1 MKLRINNLLPLLMVL
16 FLAGLTL
23 YLRQAIEQ
31 PQPGKAAAKRHD
43 PDAIVENFKL
53 VRLGQ
58 AGSPQY
64 SMTAKKMLHFPDE
77 DNTELEKPQFLR
89 HNSDG
94 TRFTVTAER
103 GTMSANSAEATF
115 TGDVQLRREAANRPP
130 LQARTEFLHVLADK
144 DIVRTDRHVTIREGN
159 TVFSGVGMEFN
170 KRTRQIALMSQVRG
184 TFDGPAR

>member
-1 MKLRINNLLPLLMVL
+1 MKLRVNNLLPLLMVL

-31 PQPGKAAAKRHD
+31 PKSEKSVAKRHD

-53 VRLGQ
+53 VRLGNS
-58 AGSPQY
+58 GGPQY
-64 SMTAKKMLHFPDE
+64 AMTARKMQHFPEE

-89 HNSDG
+89 NNSDG

-103 GTMSANSAEATF
+103 GTMSSNAAEATF
-115 TGDVQLRREAANRPP
+115 TGDVLLRREAANRPP
-130 LQARTEFLHVLADK
+130 LQARTEYLQVLAEK

-159 TVFSGVGMEFN
+159 TVFSGVGMEIN
-170 KRTRQIALMSQVRG
+170 KRTRQFVLMSQVRG
-184 TFDGPAR
+184 TFDGTSR